1 MRDRLAF
8 WGGRVEAE
16 AKGNQ
21 IEQFINQLH
30 RRRIPLRSPQRTE
43 EGTLLF
49 TIPRRSFK
57 RLRTPAFKTGTR
69 IRILKKRG
77 LFMAIRPFRKR
88 WGLAVGFFLFMGLV
102 FFSAGFIWQVEV
114 TGCETVS
121 ATQILADLEKMG
133 LRVGCRRT
141 IDVGPIENRYLKG
154 NEKLSWM
161 SINVRGTTAYVEVRE
176 KGLKPEVVDLA
187 TPSNIYAARD
197 GVILSIMDYGGTRQV
212 QVGEAVAAGDLLV
225 SGDWT
230 DKYGVRHLTRS
241 IATITAETRREA
253 SVSFAFQEKI
263 RKKTGKKRTFFAV
276 SFGKMKISL
285 YFTKK
290 ISYNEYDT
298 VEDYY
303 PLRIGSF
310 VFPISLH
317 RIRVEEVQVENI
329 QRTEEDVRKMAL
341 TQLGFFEE
349 DVLADAKVRKRE
361 LNEKVTEDALE
372 LRAVFYCEEEIGV
385 ELPITEELLEETPET
400 DKE

>member
-8 WGGRVEAE
+8 FGGRVEVE

-21 IEQFINQLH
+21 IEQFMNQLH
-30 RRRIPLRSPQRTE
+30 RRRIPMRSPRRTE
-43 EGTLLF
+43 EGLLRF
-49 TIPRRSFK
+49 TVPRRAFK
-57 RLRTPAFKTGTR
+57 RLRGPAFKTGTR
-69 IRILKKRG
+69 VRILKKRG
-77 LFMAIRPFRKR
+77 LFIAIRPFRKR
-88 WGLAVGFFLFMGLV
+88 WGLAVGFLVFMGLV

-114 TGCETVS
+114 IGCEKTS
-121 ATQILADLEKMG
+121 ATQILADLEEMG
-133 LRVGCRRT
+133 LRVGCRRN

-161 SINVRGTTAYVEVRE
+161 SINVKGTTALVEVRE
-176 KGLKPEVVDLA
+176 RGLKPEILDLT

-197 GVILSIMDYGGTRQV
+197 GVILSVMDYGGTRQV
-212 QVGEAVAAGDLLV
+212 QVGEAVLAGDILV

-241 IATITAETRREA
+241 IATVTAETRRETT
-253 SVSFAFQEKI
+253 VSFAFEEKI

-298 VEDYY
+298 VEDRY

-317 RIRVEEVQVENI
+317 RIRVEEV
-329 QRTEEDVRKMAL
+329 REETVRRGEEEVRQMAL

-349 DVLADAKVRKRE
+349 DLLADAKIRKRE
-361 LNEKVTEDALE
+361 VEEKVTENALQ

-385 ELPITEELLEETPET
+385 ELPITEGETPVK